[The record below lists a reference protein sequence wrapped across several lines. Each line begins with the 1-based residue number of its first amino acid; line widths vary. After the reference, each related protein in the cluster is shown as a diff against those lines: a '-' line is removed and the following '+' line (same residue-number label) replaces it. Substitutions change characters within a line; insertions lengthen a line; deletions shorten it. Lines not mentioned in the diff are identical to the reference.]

1 MKANLIAYGFT
12 ALAFLV
18 LDGIWLGL
26 VARGF
31 YKDQMGDLMSPNPS
45 IAAATAFYLIFVFG
59 LVWFS
64 VSPALASE
72 SWTTALVNGAVLGF
86 VGYATYDLTNLAVMR
101 GYPSTLAVVD
111 LAWGTVLSAVA
122 ATVAFFATRA
132 VTG

>member
-72 SWTTALVNGAVLGF
+72 SWTIALVNGAVLGF